1 MLTCLREDKAM
12 SDPRVPVVFH
22 RVAKAMAQAKDSAEA
37 RGSPIP
43 HMLAKG
49 SPIPHMSARVMKE
62 SMDLTLTKEPA
73 VAVAEPKDSA
83 VLHML
88 EAVPA
93 GCHNQQGW
101 CPQVYNQQEWHLQV
115 YTS

>member
-49 SPIPHMSARVMKE
+49 SPIPHMLARVMKE
-62 SMDLTLTKEPA
+62 SMDSTLTKEPA
-73 VAVAEPKDSA
+73 VALVEPEDLA
-83 VLHML
+83 VLHRL
-88 EAVPA
+88 EVVPA
-93 GCHNQQGW
+93 GCR
-101 CPQVYNQQEWHLQV
+101 NQQEWCFQV